1 MIRIYS
7 YSRESNRME
16 TPSIAELPKHLA
28 DRGRTIWVDLENP
41 TDEETGVL
49 GGMFGFHI
57 LSVED
62 CIDDAWL
69 PKEDVYDGYTYSIF
83 YAAAPDQVDRLVAQ
97 KLDIFVGPNFLVTHH
112 HEEIKGLFDTR
123 GVVAKNPGSLLRSS
137 DWLLHGVLNTVID
150 YCKPALEGLEK
161 RVEQLAEASEHAS
174 KGLDDSVKL
183 HKDLCLFRDL
193 TLNQQTALERLA
205 YSEKPYV
212 SEENRDYF
220 RDVHD
225 HNRHLHHRT
234 VQAVERLAWAVE
246 SIRAA
251 DARRSKNAIRW
262 GVVVLTAVSL
272 PSLVVGVISLPPQT
286 THLSLKLAPVVLG
299 VVVAYFVGVLVIFK
313 QKRWF

>member
-16 TPSIAELPKHLA
+16 TSSIAELPRHLG

-57 LSVED
+57 LTVED

-69 PKEDVYDGYTYSIF
+69 PKEDLYDGYSYSIF
-83 YAAAPDQVDRLVAQ
+83 YAAAPDRQDRLAAQ

-112 HEEIKGLFDTR
+112 LEEIKGIFDTR

-137 DWLLHGVLNTVID
+137 DWLLHGILNTVID
-150 YCKPALEGLEK
+150 YCKPALDGLEA
-161 RVEQLAEASEHAS
+161 RIDSIVEARDQAS
-174 KGLDDSVKL
+174 KGLDDSADL
-183 HKDLCLFRDL
+183 HSDL
-193 TLNQQTALERLA
+193 TLFRIITENQQSALKRFA
-205 YSEKPYV
+205 YSEDSFV

-220 RDVHD
+220 RDVYD

-234 VQAVERLAWAVE
+234 VQGVDRLAWALQTV
-246 SIRAA
+246 RAS
-251 DARRSKNAIRW
+251 DTRRSQNAIRW
-262 GVVVLTAVSL
+262 GVVVLTAL
-272 PSLVVGVISLPPQT
+272 MFPLLVVGALALPPQIIRVSER
-286 THLSLKLAPVVLG
+286 LSPVVLG
-299 VVVAYFVGVLVIFK
+299 VAIVYLIGVFVLFK